1 MLPDILRDSIMDIE
15 PPAPGKK
22 REKTD
27 DELEEVD
34 LQLAL
39 LAYLPVLCLVSVIA
53 KRREDFVSFH
63 ASQGL
68 ALFLVELASGA
79 LFFIPVVGP
88 VLALVVAL
96 ACLAAAVL
104 AIRTVR
110 RRGRWAIPLV
120 GSLAEQLH
128 L

>member
-1 MLPDILRDSIMDIE
+1 MDIE

-27 DELEEVD
+27 EELEEAD
-34 LQLAL
+34 LQLAF
-39 LAYLPVLCLVSVIA
+39 LAYLPVICLVSVIA

-68 ALFLVELASGA
+68 ALFLIEMSAGM
-79 LFFIPVVGP
+79 LFFIPVIGP
-88 VLALVVAL
+88 VLALVVVL

-104 AIRTVR
+104 AMRNVR
-110 RRGRWAIPLV
+110 RRGRWAIPMI
-120 GSLAEQLH
+120 GALAEQLH

>member
-1 MLPDILRDSIMDIE
+1 MGEAPHDMDIE

-22 REKTD
+22 RDKS
-27 DELEEVD
+27 DEEIEEAD
-34 LQLAL
+34 LQLAA

-68 ALFLVELASGA
+68 ALFLLEVGA
-79 LFFIPVVGP
+79 AMAFFVPVIGP
-88 VLALVVAL
+88 VLSLTVAL
-96 ACLAAAVL
+96 GCLAAAIL

-110 RRGRWAIPLV
+110 RRGRWSIPLV
-120 GSLAEQLH
+120 SALAEHLH

>member
-1 MLPDILRDSIMDIE
+1 MDIE

-27 DELEEVD
+27 DELEEAD
-34 LQLAL
+34 LQLAM

-68 ALFLVELASGA
+68 ALFLIELAGSM
-79 LFFIPVVGP
+79 LFFVPVVGP
-88 VLALVVAL
+88 VLALGVTL
-96 ACLAAAVL
+96 ACLTVAVL
-104 AIRTVR
+104 AVRTVR
-110 RRGRWAIPLV
+110 RRGRWSIPIV
-120 GSLAEQLH
+120 GAVAEHLH

>member
-1 MLPDILRDSIMDIE
+1 MDIE

-22 REKTD
+22 KEKTD
-27 DELEEVD
+27 EELEEAD

-39 LAYLPVLCLVSVIA
+39 LAYLPVICLVSVIA
-53 KRREDFVSFH
+53 KRREDFVAFH

-68 ALFLVELASGA
+68 ALFLVELFSGM
-79 LFFIPVVGP
+79 LFFVPVIGP
-88 VLALVVAL
+88 VLALLVAL

-110 RRGRWAIPLV
+110 RRGRWPIPLV
-120 GSLAEQLH
+120 SALAEHLH